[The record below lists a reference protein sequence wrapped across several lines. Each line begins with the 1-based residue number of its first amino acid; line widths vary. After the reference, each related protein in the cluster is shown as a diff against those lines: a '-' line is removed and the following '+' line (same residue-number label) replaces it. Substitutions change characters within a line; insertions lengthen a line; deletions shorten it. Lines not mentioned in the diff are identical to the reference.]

1 MAGLFKKGSDS
12 LLNGAVL
19 GGLLGVGIIFGEK
32 VVEFVTTK
40 LPDKMLILNMVPE
53 TAAKVYIVAAAL
65 LLGYIFDRV

>member
-1 MAGLFKKGSDS
+1 MAGFFKKGSDG
-12 LLNGAVL
+12 LLNGAIL

-40 LPDKMLILNMVPE
+40 LPAKMVILDMVPE

-65 LLGYIFDRV
+65 VLGYIFDRV